1 MTKREHQLPT
11 PPQQDGNGE
20 TALNSN
26 EIHKRVDELG
36 ASQAWNHNYTLPY
49 GVETRPGAQASHGK
63 NLVKIER
70 LKPLFDAIG
79 LNGKSVLDVGC
90 NEGFFSLHLA
100 DAGAK
105 VVGIDIDEQRIA
117 KARYVQS
124 VLSEGKDVRFDS
136 LDIYSPQFK
145 AFDRFDLCLCL
156 GFIHR
161 VPDPFSAIAALGD
174 RADMIIFEWKALKF
188 GPHDDAFAY
197 FSPKSI
203 DEADYYGTEYWLLS
217 YAALERILQRIGF
230 KHFHRIDDPR
240 QRRAILVAGRQRHP
254 LFDRPDRIIHRGR
267 LRALLTHG
275 KRFLRTV
282 FNIITGRL
290 NA

>member
-1 MTKREHQLPT
+1 M
-11 PPQQDGNGE
+11 
-20 TALNSN
+20 NSN
-26 EIHKRVDELG
+26 EIQSRVDELG
-36 ASQAWNHNYTLPY
+36 ALQAWNHNYTLPN
-49 GVETRPGAQASHGK
+49 GVETRPGAQVSHGK
-63 NLVKIER
+63 NLVKLGR
-70 LKPLFDAIG
+70 LKPLFDVIG

-90 NEGFFSLHLA
+90 NEGFFSLHMA
-100 DAGAK
+100 GEGAK
-105 VVGIDIDEQRIA
+105 VMGIDIDEQRIA

-124 VLSEGKDVRFDS
+124 VLGEGKEVRFDS

-145 AFDRFDLCLCL
+145 ALDRFDLCLCL

-161 VPDPFSAIAALGD
+161 VPDPFSAIAALAD
-174 RADMIIFEWKALKF
+174 RTDMIIFEWKALKF

-203 DEADYYGTEYWLLS
+203 DEADFYGTEYWLLS
-217 YAALERILQRIGF
+217 YAALERILLRIGF
-230 KHFHRIDDPR
+230 KHFHKIDDPR
-240 QRRAILVAGRQRHP
+240 QRRAILVAGRQQHP
-254 LFDRPDRIIHRGR
+254 LFERPDQIVHRGI

-282 FNIITGRL
+282 VNIITGRL

>member
-1 MTKREHQLPT
+1 M
-11 PPQQDGNGE
+11 
-20 TALNSN
+20 NSN
-26 EIHKRVDELG
+26 DIQKRVDEL
-36 ASQAWNHNYTLPY
+36 AVLQAWNHNYTLPH
-49 GVETRPGAQASHGK
+49 GVETRPGAQVSHGK
-63 NLVKIER
+63 NLVKLVR

-90 NEGFFSLHLA
+90 NEGFFSLHMA
-100 DAGAK
+100 GEGAK
-105 VVGIDIDEQRIA
+105 VIGIDIDEQRIA

-124 VLSEGKDVRFDS
+124 VLGEGKEVRFDS
-136 LDIYSPQFK
+136 VDIYSPQFK
-145 AFDRFDLCLCL
+145 ALERFDLCLCL
-156 GFIHR
+156 GLIHR

-197 FSPKSI
+197 FSPKPT
-203 DEADYYGTEYWLLS
+203 DEADFYGTEYWLLS
-217 YAALERILQRIGF
+217 YAALERILKRIGF

-240 QRRAILVAGRQRHP
+240 QSRAILVAGRQPHP
-254 LFDRPDRIIHRGR
+254 LFDLPDRIIHRGR

-275 KRFLRTV
+275 KRFLKTIV
-282 FNIITGRL
+282 SIVTGRL

>member
-1 MTKREHQLPT
+1 M
-11 PPQQDGNGE
+11 
-20 TALNSN
+20 NSDD
-26 EIHKRVDELG
+26 IQKRVDELG
-36 ASQAWNHNYTLPY
+36 ALQAWNHNYTLPH
-49 GVETRPGAQASHGK
+49 GVETRPGAQVSHGK
-63 NLVKIER
+63 NLVKLER

-90 NEGFFSLHLA
+90 NEGFFSLHMA
-100 DAGAK
+100 GEGAK
-105 VVGIDIDEQRIA
+105 VMGIDIDEQRIS

-124 VLSEGKDVRFDS
+124 VLGEGKDVRFDN

-145 AFDRFDLCLCL
+145 GLDRFDLCVCL

-161 VPDPFSAIAALGD
+161 VPDPFSAIAAIGD
-174 RADMIIFEWKALKF
+174 RAEMIIFEWKALKF

-217 YAALERILQRIGF
+217 YAALERILKRLGYT
-230 KHFHRIDDPR
+230 HFHRVDDPR
-240 QRRAILVAGRQRHP
+240 QRRAILVAGKHSHP
-254 LFDRPDRIIHRGR
+254 LFDCPNVFIHRGR
-267 LRALLTHG
+267 GRALLAHG

-282 FNIITGRL
+282 IGVLSGRI

>member
-1 MTKREHQLPT
+1 MK
-11 PPQQDGNGE
+11 
-20 TALNSN
+20 SN
-26 EIHKRVDELG
+26 EIQKRVNELG
-36 ASQAWNHNYTLPY
+36 ALQAWNHNYTLPH
-49 GVETRPGAQASHGK
+49 GVETRPGAQLSHGK
-63 NLVKIER
+63 NLVKLGR

-90 NEGFFSLHLA
+90 NEGFFSLHM
-100 DAGAK
+100 AGAGGK
-105 VVGIDIDEQRIA
+105 VMGIDIDEQRIA

-124 VLSEGKDVRFDS
+124 ILGEGKDIRFDTV
-136 LDIYSPQFK
+136 DIYSPQFK
-145 AFDRFDLCLCL
+145 AFNRFDLCLCL

-197 FSPKSI
+197 FSPKPI
-203 DEADYYGTEYWLLS
+203 DEADFYGTEYWLLS
-217 YAALERILQRIGF
+217 YSALERILLRIGF

-240 QRRAILVAGRQRHP
+240 QRRAILVAARQWHP
-254 LFDRPDRIIHRGR
+254 LFDLPDQIIHRGR

-275 KRFLRTV
+275 KRFLGTLIGV
-282 FNIITGRL
+282 LSGRI